1 MSDMT
6 PRIKEMV
13 DAAVKEFE
21 TRLPCMSR
29 SCDNNGVLTV
39 QGVDG
44 EPEQEQCEY
53 CHRQRFPEIEW
64 LRTTLTSI
72 TENAVA
78 SERARL
84 REGVEGMKRKHWV
97 FECNGAHGGKGCYE
111 TFCDDKSRLGECTSK
126 DAQTIRAHNA
136 ALTATLEALEKI

>member
-1 MSDMT
+1 MNHS
-6 PRIKEMV
+6 IKEMV
-13 DAAVKEFE
+13 DAAVKRFSS
-21 TRLPCMSR
+21 TRFG
-29 SCDNNGVLTV
+29 DNEHQDNKMEEEMCT
-39 QGVDG
+39 
-44 EPEQEQCEY
+44 
-53 CHRQRFPEIEW
+53 W
-64 LRTTLTSI
+64 LQKTLTSI